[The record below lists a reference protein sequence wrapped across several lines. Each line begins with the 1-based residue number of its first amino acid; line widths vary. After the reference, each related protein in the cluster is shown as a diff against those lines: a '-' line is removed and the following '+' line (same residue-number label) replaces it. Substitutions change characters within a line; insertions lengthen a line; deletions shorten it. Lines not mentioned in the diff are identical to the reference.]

1 MGIGD
6 KTKGMKK
13 KLVIGMGE
21 VLRNVGIYASYQL
34 HDGTDRDIERLRC
47 VEGYMGKKIKLTRGQ
62 HGRNIVS
69 LVKRYYRCKKL
80 DRNLRNTIAKEG
92 NHFLLSW
99 YLGQDKKIHWQIIE
113 QSHYEVAVAA

>member
-1 MGIGD
+1 M
-6 KTKGMKK
+6 KTDEALIKE
-13 KLVIGMGE
+13 MGE
-21 VLRNVGIYASYQL
+21 VLHNVGIYISYQL
-34 HDGTDRDIERLRC
+34 HDGTEQGIRRLHS
-47 VEGYMGKKIKLTRGQ
+47 VEQFLEKRIKLLKGQ

-80 DRNLRNTIAKEG
+80 DKNLRNTIAKEG

-113 QSHYEVAVAA
+113 QSHYELAVAA